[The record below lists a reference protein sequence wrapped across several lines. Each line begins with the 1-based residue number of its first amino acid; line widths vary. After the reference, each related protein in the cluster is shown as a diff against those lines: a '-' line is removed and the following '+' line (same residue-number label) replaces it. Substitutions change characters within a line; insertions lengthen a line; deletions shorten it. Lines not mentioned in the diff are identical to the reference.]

1 MKRYML
7 ALLLACSVH
16 VSGQTSTQEL
26 FTPPFDFPSTF
37 SGNFGEI
44 RSAHFHGGL
53 DFKTGGEIRK
63 AVLATADG
71 YISRI
76 RVTNGSGLVLDV
88 TYNNGYT
95 TLNRHLEAFMP
106 AIAKR
111 VRQLQQQQE
120 SYEVEIVPEPDEYPV
135 KRGEQIAWSG
145 NRGYSMGPHLHLDV
159 VETATGDFVDPIP
172 LFPDIKDNMAPRAES
187 IMVMA
192 KEGEGVLKGGAHR
205 LTIGAQSAAVVEA
218 WGTIGCALKAYDYMN
233 GAPNRC
239 GVRYMTLTVDG
250 DTVFRS
256 DVGRFAQA
264 ETRQIDS
271 WTTAGYMKSFIEPNN
286 TLRMLHAYNGNRGL
300 VNIDKERNY
309 IFIYTI
315 SDARGNTSRC
325 RFIVKGRKME
335 IRQPVVKDKYHFEW
349 NKTKVLHEPGMTFT
363 VPAGSLYDDIN
374 LNFGMSGD
382 STAIASRYRLHDK
395 VVSLREPCEIAI
407 GVRHKPV
414 ADMSKYYVTMVGG
427 GGVGGRYEN
436 GFMVAKIKKLGTY
449 TVAVDTTPPVITAVN
464 KNTWLR
470 NKKLCYSIRDGA
482 TGITSYRGTID
493 GKYALFYRPNIT
505 STLYYCD
512 LDPEYITKG
521 RVHHVVIEATDGC
534 GNKKVVKDV
543 FNW

>member
-1 MKRYML
+1 MKQYML
-7 ALLLACSVH
+7 ALLLACGLQAQ
-16 VSGQTSTQEL
+16 GQTSSQEL

-53 DFKTGGEIRK
+53 DFKTGGVIRK

-95 TLNRHLEAFMP
+95 TINRHLEAFMP
-106 AIAKR
+106 ELAKR

-120 SYEVEIVPEPDEYPV
+120 SYEVEIVPQPGEYPV

-159 VETATGDFVDPIP
+159 TETATGDFVDPIP
-172 LFPDIKDNMAPRAES
+172 LFPDIHDTMAPRAES
-187 IMVMA
+187 VMLIA
-192 KEGEGVLKGGAHR
+192 PEGEGCLKGGAHR
-205 LTIGAQSAAVVEA
+205 ITFGANSNAVVEA

-239 GVRYMTLTVDG
+239 GVRYVTLTVDG

-256 DVGRFAQA
+256 DVGRFSQA

-271 WTTAGYMKSFIEPNN
+271 WTTAGYMKSFIDPNN
-286 TLRMLHAYNGNRGL
+286 SLRMLRAYNGNRGL
-300 VNIDKERNY
+300 VTIDKERNY
-309 IFIYTI
+309 IFIYTL

-335 IRQPVVKDKYHFEW
+335 IKKPEVKEKYHVDW
-349 NKTKVLHEPGMTFT
+349 NKTKVIHEPGMTLT
-363 VPAGSLYDDIN
+363 IPAGSLYDNIN
-374 LNFGMSGD
+374 LNFAMSGD
-382 STAIASRYRLHDK
+382 SGSIAFRYRLHDK
-395 VVSLREPCEIAI
+395 TVALREPCELSI
-407 GVRHKPV
+407 GVRRKQNVDP
-414 ADMSKYYVTMVGG
+414 SKYFIAMVGG
-427 GGVGGRYEN
+427 GSAGGRYEN
-436 GFMVAKIKKLGTY
+436 GFVTTKIKRLATY
-449 TVAVDTTPPVITAVN
+449 TVAVDTVAPVITVVG
-464 KNTWLR
+464 KNTWAR
-470 NKKLCYSIRDGA
+470 NKKICITIRDAA
-482 TGITSYRGTID
+482 TGVSSYRATID
-493 GKYALFYRPNIT
+493 GRYAMFYRPNLT
-505 STLYYCD
+505 STQYFCD

-521 RVHHVVIEATDGC
+521 KVHQLLIEATDGC
-534 GNKKVVKDV
+534 GNRRVVKDI
-543 FNW
+543 FRW